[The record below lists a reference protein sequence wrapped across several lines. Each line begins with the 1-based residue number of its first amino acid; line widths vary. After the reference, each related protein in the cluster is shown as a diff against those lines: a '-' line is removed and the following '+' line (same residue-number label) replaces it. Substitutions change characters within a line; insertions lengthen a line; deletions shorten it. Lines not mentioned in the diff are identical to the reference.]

1 MIAALRTALAP
12 YLPFS
17 CQRLHE
23 MLNTEGSINDLGW
36 QMHALRPGDQ
46 LQKPKPLFKKLD
58 PSIVEEEEA
67 RLGT

>member
-1 MIAALRTALAP
+1 
-12 YLPFS
+12 
-17 CQRLHE
+17 
-23 MLNTEGSINDLGW
+23 MLNTQGSINDLGW